1 MKTIRNRKI
10 NRICYKLYSKY
21 RKNVISLVTAAVL
34 LVTSMPLADVSNVVS
49 KMVSTLT
56 NAITAMAADADTAEA
71 NAYVQN
77 KTQNGQYTITD
88 ATDLQMLFKADAAV
102 YADKTIMFA
111 KLGGNFSA
119 EDLEGITS
127 GLGSATAPFKGKLTA
142 NMGSAITLP
151 IDFALFDYLADSAV
165 IDQDITIKRSASSD
179 TALFAENVVH
189 TDGNVTP
196 QNWSVVIEMSDD
208 NESGAK
214 YSFTSVIGEMKDGS
228 IANLTIQCEDNA
240 VVSKTSGNAG
250 LACGTMGKNA
260 QLSVSPETSLFTV
273 KAGSNAGSLVGEMSS
288 GAKLTIDK
296 DYSFTGIVTGKNAGG
311 IVGKATDS
319 EINIAVGNKVSI
331 SGKFVT
337 TQSNTGGAG
346 GVYGEYNNADEITFD
361 FSQYELTPDFTN
373 TSDATNFRVGGAFGR
388 INNFKGK
395 INITNSNENGVIGV
409 NLDRSNKPLNV
420 GGVVGAYYPQDKTDT
435 ELYIYHI
442 KTKLTISYG
451 NISILGGLIGN
462 ATNENNYKAYINVQN
477 VEVNLSQQRATRSGG
492 LFGAVKSAFVDI
504 GGNVTIKSEHVTHVK
519 GSTTTNAS
527 GSLIGICET
536 NKKNNNNFAGVVRLS
551 GNTDI
556 SCYQVEN
563 YLSFT
568 DRTCNQLIGNRGDF
582 LVYAVGNGT
591 DSGWILTRNSGIKY
605 DSDDMNWG
613 EVLRLDGVN
622 LTESEDAA
630 QNRETDVL
638 YFDKNDHSVTIKGF
652 NDKNNVIISNKADFA
667 RVALIMQQTSN
678 GFVKYS
684 GSIDRN
690 GMLSATIN
698 IVSDIDLTGTG
709 ITGFMR
715 DGVDGNVGNAFSGKL
730 EGGNNTITLAIGED
744 HGNNLA
750 EGYSNG
756 RIVKHT
762 YNGLFSRTKGAII
775 SNLKVKGTVN
785 VLGANCTNLG
795 EKSDDKACKI
805 GGITAQSEGG
815 LTLTNVTSEINW
827 SSDRDNTIYAGGMVG
842 YVKNANRKVNFT
854 GCVAKPTF
862 SYSGKNISVC
872 IGGVISTVEYA
883 DTARDISFDDVT
895 VNGSITQSPTS
906 VSDARV
912 GGLIGEI
919 RAQRVAGGVY
929 NNVSIK
935 DVKID
940 GLKIDTNGKTTSGGF
955 FGHNWYRTN
964 VTLESAAISNSS
976 LTTVCQEFG
985 GLVTATTG
993 YWKVDSLTFGEGV
1006 TISGGTNATA
1016 FGMLIDS
1023 TFGRNADPYLAVDNT
1038 NTYDCTLDGTY
1049 IEFVNPEGYTID
1061 NSVSVSFGKTP
1072 CFDEVAAYSIH
1083 GGSIKLDDSNGQ
1095 SVISLPAQD
1104 SDGNRTVIMDGKNCN
1119 TYQNR
1124 TKNNGTAW
1132 AGNSLA
1138 RYYYNL
1144 DKYRENPNGDA
1155 QELLVWSVY
1164 EYAADNIKEYF
1175 KQTTFPTGDDFDL
1188 KGYSYYPVDADDVT
1202 ISANATFK
1210 FYNHEINAGESASG
1224 DSDSYARVT
1233 TGSNDGH
1240 AQHYMMHHGLF
1251 RNVTDLTVS
1260 GKVTF
1265 SGSIGKTSSGSG
1277 VLVCGKVS
1285 DGDTSEKNRL
1295 IISGGITM
1303 ENLYVN
1309 GYDGNGV
1316 APLLINSIGS
1326 TTTVNIKNVATSVY
1340 LDKTGYEMN
1349 GQSYAASSLIGDV
1362 GNSSAQDI
1370 VLSFSGI
1377 KLAAGDQRLFD
1388 KATLMNS
1395 FQYSGS
1401 TSIGTYNYTYDE
1413 DWGKNESGEYN
1424 RNVTYGK
1431 EVKDSL
1437 KNSGQQNKYY
1447 GDWDADDRY
1456 TSPVKGQTSSAYNFS
1471 TGYLPYVAQSCV
1483 TNNSLSDSQYHEID
1497 VNVRRP
1503 NINKGCGTYSDP
1515 YIINNGEQLATVA
1528 NALNGTIADNWEV
1541 NYNAAVSPNN
1551 PTVDGKTAFC
1561 STDKPTH
1568 EKYIYNGTAFVSED
1582 GNSTVD
1588 ADTLKKYLCEA
1599 YYLIDKDITLGKTFA
1614 GLGGTESDKVF
1625 RGVIIGKKDGT
1636 SCPTIINKSG
1646 SSLIRFSSGSV
1657 VKDLNIKNTAAREL
1671 TKTDNAQISYLT
1683 KTYEI
1688 YGGVMAAVFG
1698 GDNIIDNVSVSQP
1711 EINFKTGSNNYLIP
1725 AGGYVGAVV
1734 YGGVIFRN
1742 MDTVAASS
1750 KLTIAQTAE
1759 TDTQHLYVNPYIG
1772 RVVNGFAIE
1781 EGTKFGKSTT
1791 LDNGKKNY
1799 PITQFNNNYSD
1810 DEKLVIGNPKFSGFD
1825 VVKVPNAQAL
1835 FMLSIISQSGMG
1847 YTKGYS
1853 NTCGYGWYTSTHTAD
1868 YSALGSVNLT
1878 SDNEDYKNAI
1888 SDYQRLELKNNKKND
1903 YDNKISVMLKKYVP
1917 AAINNDTK
1925 TKYYE
1930 AKWSYDE
1937 GRNYTIKLTGTGD
1950 YDLTDTGFRGINQ
1963 MFAPTGSLIGG
1974 IDNDYSF
1981 SFVKIEGTG
1990 QKIILDMD
1998 IKAYVASARDN
2009 GNDKA
2014 SIDNYEYRNGIKGK
2028 PYATGIGLINATNK
2042 KLTVDNIA
2050 LSGKIDIRT
2059 YDSENKVYAN
2069 EVISTGAIAGTA
2081 GQEVNLTNI
2090 NMDGLDIH
2098 GAYTTGSLLGKTY
2111 GKVIISKVTSTDN
2124 GISVY
2129 GGFECGGLVGSV
2141 QGNSGFAVSDS
2152 EIKLNKVEIDNALTV
2167 GIESWFGMGGV
2178 AGTSETAVTM
2188 KNVKVLSTSIDSFI
2202 GTTDKNGDPAVAKNM
2217 RVGGLIG
2224 FARSNATCTLEN
2236 DEVNINLYGRV
2247 VGGMVGES
2255 SKEVTITSSCFGGE
2269 NENSKTKVYGYLH
2282 AGGMSGYHTA
2292 KLTIEKSTVK
2302 NADFDIPAAND
2313 NNVGIGGYVGCK
2325 NSELVLKDCAVLN
2338 CEISSSDKSKTAG
2351 VGGIIGRNAGGTAA
2365 AYDILEDN
2373 IKYTRANANT
2383 SVGNLIG
2390 WNVSALTSKFIGVS
2404 VNNTNFSETV
2414 ADSNNTGNSVN
2425 VTAIHTDYKGV
2436 TDNMAEGVE
2445 GENSKTHVEINPPY
2459 VNVNPA
2465 KTYAGITLTGDFAAG
2480 DMAEIVN
2487 AAASDSTASKK
2498 YQNKG
2503 VTSRANE
2510 IQAKYLSKLTNF
2522 GSVADQFNDD
2532 IKDMPILLVDDNSSV
2547 NITNMLSD
2555 YVSVLTN
2562 HDTDFNKDQSKL
2574 LSISI
2579 QTYKYEN
2586 GSWTSSDD
2594 AKSLTYDESRH
2605 LFKTKNGVYD
2615 NDGTARFTL
2624 MTLDYADPTNAEQTA
2639 VRIHIPVFVKKVLDY
2654 SFTSKVLTGTDYD
2667 HSNYED
2673 SNFAFESFGSPITT
2687 YFSFTYYRTAQE
2699 WQDAINGG
2707 DSLMWAFKK
2716 KIYLFGDKVGSGILP
2731 DGTQFTL
2738 VDTNRED
2745 KAYQA
2750 KAGEVGFDK
2759 TTGMLDMSKF
2769 EGFTAA
2775 TLNDILLK
2783 YASVEVAEDT
2793 AGTLV
2798 VADSKDEA
2806 TAQAYLNG
2814 TLNYFR
2820 AATEEELAD
2829 ASVTK
2834 YTATVKANVSTE
2846 TDKSGRMKISE
2857 SYYLTLTTP
2866 ADTNALLIKNYVEC
2880 TSGSKKLEGELP
2892 TNQISSDSNIA
2903 TYIIANFLTQ
2913 NVTITP
2919 TNDEEITSTNSRI
2932 KSVLNATITLNKD
2945 LKNTFIEYTQ
2955 NGFDMYQAFKFS
2967 LKKYDASAN
2976 GAAEQI
2982 VGGTSVNVDY
2992 SLKSE
2997 SGDTI
3002 EGTAISSREMLDES
3016 KDYYMLEYPKSIWT
3030 QFLKDGVYT
3039 IQVQADMEI
3048 TYDTSTMITQFPE
3061 RKVEGDSTTGISVN
3075 ATSMVAYN
3083 KKSTEKSSIAA
3094 TAEEPTKHFYRRA
3107 MTAAD
3112 LSYNVPESKVIEAK
3126 DSPYSQLGVN
3136 PMDMNSEK
3144 MQITAKGHYDL
3155 SELNES
3161 IRKQGKQ
3168 IKFTLTLYKKN
3179 EDDKYDKVDDI
3190 KKYLD
3195 GISLTG
3201 KNDVLATNAI
3211 AQDASECAF
3220 VISNYNG
3227 EETYDIT
3234 TKYNVITGK
3243 AFEDNS
3249 QLYANYKVLLT
3260 ADLLDANGKTLPIA
3274 SASDYIVYTNAK
3286 INTSF
3291 IER

>member
-1 MKTIRNRKI
+1 MKANRNQKI
-10 NRICYKLYSKY
+10 NRICHKLYSKY

-34 LVTSMPLADVSNVVS
+34 LVTSMPLADISGVVS
-49 KMVSTLT
+49 KMVSTVT
-56 NAITAMAADADTAEA
+56 NAITAMAEDTETAEA
-71 NAYVQN
+71 NAYVDN
-77 KTQNGQYTITD
+77 KIQNGQYTVSNV
-88 ATDLQMLFKADAAV
+88 TDLKMLFKADAAV

-111 KLGGNFSA
+111 TLGGSFSD
-119 EDLEGITS
+119 EELEGITS
-127 GLGSATAPFKGKLTA
+127 GLGSEKFPFSGKLTA
-142 NMGSAITLP
+142 STGSEIILP
-151 IDFALFDYLADSAV
+151 IDFALFDYITDSAV
-165 IDQDITIKRSASSD
+165 IDKTVTIQRSASRD
-179 TALFAENVVH
+179 TALFAENVIH
-189 TDGNVTP
+189 TEDNDTP
-196 QNWSVVIEMSDD
+196 QNWSVTE
-208 NESGAK
+208 ESYEKDGSAK

-228 IANLTIQCEDNA
+228 IANLTIQYEDNA
-240 VVSKTSGNAG
+240 VVSKTLGNAG
-250 LACGTMGKNA
+250 LACGTMGKNT
-260 QLSVSPETSLFTV
+260 QLTVSPGTSAFTV

-288 GAKLTIDK
+288 GAKLTVDK
-296 DYSFTGIVTGKNAGG
+296 EYSFTGTATGQNAGG

-319 EINIAVGNKVSI
+319 KINIAVGKKVSI
-331 SGKFVT
+331 SGTFVT

-346 GVYGEYNNADEITFD
+346 GVYGEYNNNADEITFD
-361 FSQYELTPDFTN
+361 FSQYELAPNFTN
-373 TSDATNFRVGGAFGR
+373 TSTATNFRVGGAFGR
-388 INNFKGK
+388 INNYVGK
-395 INITNSNENGVIGV
+395 INITNSNENSEIGV
-409 NLDRSNKPLNV
+409 KLNSSKNTLNV
-420 GGVVGAYYPQDKTDT
+420 GGVVGAYYPQNLATT
-435 ELYIYHI
+435 ELFIYNI
-442 KTKLTISYG
+442 KTKVETSCG
-451 NISILGGLIGN
+451 NIAILGGLIGN
-462 ATNENNYKAYINVQN
+462 ATNENKYKAYINVEN
-477 VEVNLSQQRATRSGG
+477 VEVELTPQKATRSGG
-492 LFGAVKSAFVDI
+492 LFGAVKSSFVDI

-519 GSTTTNAS
+519 GSSTTNAS

-536 NKKNNNNFAGVVRLS
+536 NKNNSNNFAGVVRLS

-556 SCYQVEN
+556 SVYKVDN
-563 YLSFT
+563 YSSFN

-591 DSGWILTRNSGIKY
+591 DSGWILKRNSGIKY

-613 EVLRLDGVN
+613 EILRLDGVN
-622 LTESEDAA
+622 LTESENDT
-630 QNRETDVL
+630 QSRETDVL
-638 YFDKNDHSVTIKGF
+638 YFDKNAHSVTIKGF
-652 NDKNNVIISNKADFA
+652 NDKNNVVISNKADFA

-678 GFVKYS
+678 GFVNYSS

-730 EGGNNTITLAIGED
+730 EGENNTITLAIGED
-744 HGNNLA
+744 YGNNLA
-750 EGYSNG
+750 GDYSNG

-762 YNGLFSRTKGAII
+762 YNGLFSRTKGATI

-785 VLGANCTNLG
+785 VLGANCTNQG

-805 GGITAQSEGG
+805 GGITAQSEGR

-842 YVKNANRKVNFT
+842 YVKNANGNLSFT
-854 GCVAKPTF
+854 GCVSKPTF
-862 SYSGKNISVC
+862 SYSGKNSSVC

-883 DTARDISFDDVT
+883 DTAGKISFDDVT
-895 VNGSITQSPTS
+895 VNGSITQINTS
-906 VSDARV
+906 VVDARV
-912 GGLIGEI
+912 GGLIAEI
-919 RAQRVAGGVY
+919 RAQRVAGGVC

-935 DVKID
+935 DVKIN
-940 GLKIDTNGKTTSGGF
+940 GLTVDTKGKTTSGGF

-964 VTLESAAISNSS
+964 VTLESATISNSS

-993 YWKVDSLTFGEGV
+993 YWKIESLTFGNGV

-1023 TFGRNADPYLAVDNT
+1023 TFGRDADPYIQVDST
-1038 NTYDCTLDGTY
+1038 DTYDCTLDGTY
-1049 IEFVNPEGYTID
+1049 IEFVNPKGYTID
-1061 NSVSVSFGKTP
+1061 DGVAVSFGKTTR
-1072 CFDEVAAYSIH
+1072 FDEVAAYSIH
-1083 GGSIKLDDSNGQ
+1083 GGSLKLDDSNGQ

-1104 SDGNRTVIMDGKNCN
+1104 SDGKRTVIMDGKNCN

-1124 TKNNGTAW
+1124 TKNNGAAW

-1144 DKYRENPNGDA
+1144 DKYRESPNGGA
-1155 QELLVWSVY
+1155 QQLLVWSVY

-1188 KGYSYYPVDADDVT
+1188 QGYSYYPVDADDVT
-1202 ISANATFK
+1202 ISANSTFK
-1210 FYNHEINAGESASG
+1210 FYNHEINAAESASG
-1224 DSDSYARVT
+1224 DSDGYARVT
-1233 TGSNDGH
+1233 TGSNDEHG
-1240 AQHYMMHHGLF
+1240 QHYMMHNGMF

-1277 VLVCGKVS
+1277 VLVCGNVS

-1295 IISGGITM
+1295 IISGGVTM
-1303 ENLYVN
+1303 KNLYVN

-1326 TTTVNIKNVATSVY
+1326 TTTVSIKNVTTSVY
-1340 LDKTGYEMN
+1340 LDKTVYEMN
-1349 GQSYAASSLIGDV
+1349 GQNYAASSLIGDV

-1370 VLSFSGI
+1370 ILSFSGI

-1401 TSIGTYNYTYDE
+1401 TSIGTYNYTYDD
-1413 DWGKNESGEYN
+1413 DWGKNSSGGYN
-1424 RNVTYGK
+1424 RKVTYGR

-1437 KNSGQQNKYY
+1437 KNPGQQDKYY

-1456 TSPVKGQTSSAYNFS
+1456 TSPEEGRTSSPYNF
-1471 TGYLPYVAQSCV
+1471 TTYLPYVAQSRV
-1483 TNNSLSDSQYHEID
+1483 TNSSLSDSQYHEID

-1515 YIINNGEQLATVA
+1515 YIIDSGDQLVTVA
-1528 NALNGTIADNWEV
+1528 NAINGTINVNWEV
-1541 NYNAAVSPNN
+1541 NYNAEVSPNN

-1561 STDKPTH
+1561 SSDDITH
-1568 EKYIYNGTAFVSED
+1568 QKYIYNGTEFVSED

-1588 ADTLKKYLCEA
+1588 ADNLKKYLCEA
-1599 YYLIDKDITLGKTFA
+1599 YYLIDGDITLGKTFA

-1625 RGVIIGKKDGT
+1625 HGVIIGKKDGT
-1636 SCPTIINKSG
+1636 SCPTITNKSE

-1657 VKDLNIKNTAAREL
+1657 VKDVNIVNTAAREL
-1671 TKTDNAQISYLT
+1671 TKDKNDQIGYAT

-1688 YGGVMAAVFG
+1688 YGGVMSAVFG

-1711 EINFKTGSNNYLIP
+1711 DISFTTGSYNYLIP
-1725 AGGYVGAVV
+1725 AGGYVGAVI

-1742 MDTVAASS
+1742 MGTAAATS
-1750 KLTIAQTAE
+1750 KLDIAQTAE

-1781 EGTKFGKSTT
+1781 EGTRFGKSTT

-1799 PITQFNNNYSD
+1799 PITQLNDNCSD
-1810 DEKLVIGNPKFSGFD
+1810 DEKLVIGNPKFSGFNEI
-1825 VVKVPNAQAL
+1825 KVPNAQAL

-1847 YTKGYS
+1847 YTDKY
-1853 NTCGYGWYTSTHTAD
+1853 NDTCGYGWYTSTHTAE
-1868 YSALGSVNLT
+1868 YSGVGSAGLT
-1878 SDNEDYKNAI
+1878 YDNEDYQNAI
-1888 SDYQRLELKNNKKND
+1888 SDYQRLDLKNSKNND

-1917 AAINNDTK
+1917 AAVNSDTN

-1930 AKWSYDE
+1930 AKWSHED
-1937 GRNYTIKLTGTGD
+1937 GRNYTIELTGEGD

-1963 MFAPTGSLIGG
+1963 MFSASLGTTNCG
-1974 IDNDYSF
+1974 YSL
-1981 SFVKIEGTG
+1981 SFVKINGNG
-1990 QKIILDMD
+1990 HKIVLDMD
-1998 IKAYVASARDN
+1998 IKAYVAQARDN
-2009 GNDKA
+2009 NNDKS
-2014 SIDNYEYRNGIKGK
+2014 SIDNYKYRNGISGQS
-2028 PYATGIGLINATNK
+2028 YAAGIGLINATNK
-2042 KLTVDNIA
+2042 TLTVDNIA

-2059 YDSENKVYAN
+2059 YDSAKKVYTN

-2090 NMDGLDIH
+2090 NIDGLDIH

-2111 GKVIISKVTSTDN
+2111 GKVTISNVTSTDK

-2129 GGFECGGLVGSV
+2129 GGFECGGLVGST

-2152 EIKLNKVEIDNALTV
+2152 EIKLNKVDIDNALTV
-2167 GIESWFGMGGV
+2167 EIKKWFGMGGV
-2178 AGTSETAVTM
+2178 AGTSSSSTAL
-2188 KNVKVLSTSIDSFI
+2188 KNVKVLSTGRDSFI

-2217 RVGGLIG
+2217 RVGGMIG
-2224 FARSNATCTLEN
+2224 LATSKATCTFDN
-2236 DEVNINLYGRV
+2236 DVVDVNLYGRV

-2255 SKEVTITSSCFGGE
+2255 SKEVTITSSSFGGE
-2269 NENSKTKVYGYLH
+2269 NKDSKAKAYGYLYV
-2282 AGGMSGYHTA
+2282 GGMSGYHTA

-2302 NADFDIPAAND
+2302 NADFDIPVAND
-2313 NNVGIGGYVGCK
+2313 DNVGIGGYVGCK
-2325 NSELVLKDCAVLN
+2325 NSDLVLKDSAVLN
-2338 CEISSSDKSKTAG
+2338 CKISNSDKSKTAG
-2351 VGGIIGRNAGGTAA
+2351 VSGIIGRNAGGTAA

-2404 VNNTNFSETV
+2404 VNNTDFSETV
-2414 ADSNNTGNSVN
+2414 ANSNNINNSVN

-2436 TDNMAEGVE
+2436 TDNTAVGVA
-2445 GENSKTHVEINPPY
+2445 GENSKNHVEINSPS

-2487 AAASDSTASKK
+2487 AVASDSSTSKK
-2498 YQNKG
+2498 YQNTG
-2503 VTSRANE
+2503 VTSRAAE

-2522 GSVADQFNDD
+2522 GSVADQSNDY
-2532 IKDMPILLVDDNSSV
+2532 IKDMPILLIDDNSSV

-2555 YVSVLTN
+2555 YMSVLTN
-2562 HDTDFNKDQSKL
+2562 HDTDFNKDQSGL
-2574 LSISI
+2574 LAVSV
-2579 QTYKYEN
+2579 QTYRYDS
-2586 GSWTSSDD
+2586 GSWTSLGDT
-2594 AKSLTYDESRH
+2594 KSLTYEESRH
-2605 LFKTKNGVYD
+2605 LFKTQNGIYD

-2624 MTLDYADPTNAEQTA
+2624 ITFDYTDPTNAEQTA

-2654 SFTSKVLTGTDYD
+2654 SFTSNVLTGTDYC
-2667 HSNYED
+2667 HSDYNGQQ
-2673 SNFAFESFGSPITT
+2673 FAFESFGSPITT

-2699 WQDAINGG
+2699 WQDAINSG
-2707 DSLMWAFKK
+2707 DSLQWSFAK
-2716 KIYLFGDKVGSGILP
+2716 KIYLFGDKGGSGILP
-2731 DGTQFTL
+2731 DETKFTL
-2738 VDTNRED
+2738 VDTNNED

-2750 KAGEVGFDK
+2750 TAGEVGFDK
-2759 TTGMLDMSKF
+2759 TMGMLDLSKF
-2769 EGFTAA
+2769 NGFTAA

-2783 YASVEVAEDT
+2783 YASVTVAEDT

-2798 VADSKDEA
+2798 ETESKTDA
-2806 TAQAYLNG
+2806 TVQAYLDG
-2814 TLNYFR
+2814 TLMYFR
-2820 AATEEELAD
+2820 AATEEELANTD
-2829 ASVTK
+2829 VMK
-2834 YTATVKANVSTE
+2834 YTATVTAKDSTE
-2846 TDKSGRMKISE
+2846 NDKSGRMKITE

-2892 TNQISSDSNIA
+2892 TNQISSNIA

-2913 NVTITP
+2913 DVIITP
-2919 TNDEEITSTNSRI
+2919 TSDEEVTSTNSRVR
-2932 KSVLNATITLNKD
+2932 SQLNAKITLNKD
-2945 LKNTFIEYTQ
+2945 LKDTFIDYTQ
-2955 NGFDMYQAFKFS
+2955 KGFDMYQAFKFS

-2976 GAAEQI
+2976 GTAEQI

-3002 EGTAISSREMLDES
+3002 EGTAVSSREMLDES
-3016 KDYYMLEYPKSIWT
+3016 KDYYMLEYPESIWT

-3061 RKVEGDSTTGISVN
+3061 REVEGDSTTGIAVN
-3075 ATSMVAYN
+3075 ATSVVAYN
-3083 KKSTEKSSIAA
+3083 KNSTEKSSIAA
-3094 TAEEPTKHFYRRA
+3094 TADEPDRHFYRRA

-3136 PMDMNSEK
+3136 PRDMSSEK

-3155 SELNES
+3155 SKLNES

-3168 IKFTLTLYKKN
+3168 IRFTLTLYKKT
-3179 EDDKYDKVDDI
+3179 EEDKYEKVDDI

-3201 KNDVLATNAI
+3201 KNDVIATNAI
-3211 AQDASECAF
+3211 AQDACECAF
-3220 VISNYNG
+3220 VVSNYNG

-3234 TKYNVITGK
+3234 TKYNVITGS
-3243 AFEDNS
+3243 AFEGNG
-3249 QLYANYKVLLT
+3249 QTYANYKVLLT
-3260 ADLLDANGKTLPIA
+3260 ADLLDGNGKTMSA
-3274 SASDYIVYTNAK
+3274 TSASDYIVYTNAK

-3291 IER
+3291 IEK

>member
-71 NAYVQN
+71 NAYVKNKIQN
-77 KTQNGQYTITD
+77 EQYTVSG

-111 KLGGNFSA
+111 TLGGSFSA

-165 IDQDITIKRSASSD
+165 IDKDITIKRSESSD

-189 TDGNVTP
+189 TVGNTTP
-196 QNWSVVIEMSDD
+196 QEWSVIEISDD
-208 NESGAK
+208 NEDRAK
-214 YSFTSVIGEMKDGS
+214 YSFTSVISEMKVGS

-260 QLSVSPETSLFTV
+260 QLTVSPQTSHFTV

-288 GAKLTIDK
+288 EAKLTIDK
-296 DYSFTGIVTGKNAGG
+296 DYSFTGIVTGQNAGG
-311 IVGKATDS
+311 IVGKATDGALATG
-319 EINIAVGNKVSI
+319 EGVNVS
-331 SGKFVT
+331 VT
-337 TQSNTGGAG
+337 GTVKGSTSAG
-346 GVYGEYNNADEITFD
+346 GMFGHYTFTSAD
-361 FSQYELTPDFTN
+361 
-373 TSDATNFRVGGAFGR
+373 
-388 INNFKGK
+388 
-395 INITNSNENGVIGV
+395 
-409 NLDRSNKPLNV
+409 
-420 GGVVGAYYPQDKTDT
+420 TDT
-435 ELYIYHI
+435 FLSDFQ
-442 KTKLTISYG
+442 LTNWSG
-451 NISILGGLIGN
+451 
-462 ATNENNYKAYINVQN
+462 INVK
-477 VEVNLSQQRATRSGG
+477 LDSCATKESSTTVGG
-492 LFGAVKSAFVDI
+492 LFGLLINNSNGNAIVINGSEDTTVESSFLGSILISCYGGIVGRYQTSTAAKSMA
-504 GGNVTIKSEHVTHVK
+504 N
-519 GSTTTNAS
+519 
-527 GSLIGICET
+527 SLIFNNVRTKLDSFKNVCDVGGIIG
-536 NKKNNNNFAGVVRLS
+536 NIHQNQRAYVRIDSANVYINNDNNSIAKNNNSGLIGYVYFGFIDVRGNVVVDSKNAKSEKFGVSGIVGQFVNNGSVLRLS
-551 GNTDI
+551 GKTD
-556 SCYQVEN
+556 
-563 YLSFT
+563 LSNAYPEKVASY
-568 DRTCNQLIGNRGDF
+568 RCQLVGIRGDA

-591 DSGWILTRNSGIKY
+591 DANSGWQLIRNNSKLEI
-605 DSDDMNWG
+605 DDMNWG
-613 EVLRLDGVN
+613 EVLRLDGTD
-622 LTESEDAA
+622 LTESKDIA
-630 QNRETDVL
+630 QGRITDVL
-638 YFDKNDHSVTIKGF
+638 YFDKDAHTVTIKGF
-652 NDKNNVIISNKADFA
+652 DSNDVDIANKADFA
-667 RVALIMQQTSN
+667 RVALMMQHKQTDFVIYGNKNNDVLTAKITISKDIN
-678 GFVKYS
+678 LSGTGLTGFTRDTSSYEFSGTLDGGGHTVK
-684 GSIDRN
+684 
-690 GMLSATIN
+690 LSAGEEYGVIN
-698 IVSDIDLTGTG
+698 GNGKSKGQIVYHNYI
-709 ITGFMR
+709 
-715 DGVDGNVGNAFSGKL
+715 
-730 EGGNNTITLAIGED
+730 
-744 HGNNLA
+744 
-750 EGYSNG
+750 
-756 RIVKHT
+756 
-762 YNGLFSRTKGAII
+762 GLFSTTNNATIKNLTIDADFSNVVGKTNETKIGAV
-775 SNLKVKGTVN
+775 SAFVKNGLTVENVNATTTFTSTSGTSKIFAGGLVGFVQKTNQAKPMTFTNCN
-785 VLGANCTNLG
+785 VTTKLTYGEGNSGTNL
-795 EKSDDKACKI
+795 
-805 GGITAQSEGG
+805 
-815 LTLTNVTSEINW
+815 
-827 SSDRDNTIYAGGMVG
+827 
-842 YVKNANRKVNFT
+842 
-854 GCVAKPTF
+854 
-862 SYSGKNISVC
+862 
-872 IGGVISTVEYA
+872 GGVISTVEYA

-895 VNGSITQSPTS
+895 VNGSITQSRTS
-906 VSDARV
+906 VVDARV
-912 GGLIGEI
+912 GGLIVEI

-940 GLKIDTNGKTTSGGF
+940 GLTINTKGKTTSGGF

-964 VTLESAAISNSS
+964 VTLESATISNSS

-993 YWKVDSLTFGEGV
+993 YWRVDSLKFGKGV
-1006 TISGGTNATA
+1006 TISGGNNATA

-1072 CFDEVAAYSIH
+1072 RFDEVAAYSIH
-1083 GGSIKLDDSNGQ
+1083 GGSLKLDDSNGQ
-1095 SVISLPAQD
+1095 SVISLPAKD

-1124 TKNNGTAW
+1124 TKNNGAAAW

-1144 DKYRENPNGDA
+1144 DKYRESPNGDA
-1155 QELLVWSVY
+1155 QQLLVWSVY

-1175 KQTTFPTGDDFDL
+1175 KQTTFPTGNDFDL

-1224 DSDSYARVT
+1224 DSDGYARVT

-1295 IISGGITM
+1295 IISGGVTM
-1303 ENLYVN
+1303 KDLYVN
-1309 GYDGNGV
+1309 DYNGSDV

-1349 GQSYAASSLIGDV
+1349 GQTYAASSLIGDV

-1377 KLAAGDQRLFD
+1377 KLAAGDQRLFS

-1413 DWGKNESGEYN
+1413 DWGKNASGEYN

-1437 KNSGQQNKYY
+1437 KNPSQQNKYY

-1483 TNNSLSDSQYHEID
+1483 TNSSLSDSQYHEID

-1515 YIINNGEQLATVA
+1515 YIIDDGEQLATVA

-1568 EKYIYNGTAFVSED
+1568 EKYIYNGTEFATED
-1582 GNSTVD
+1582 GTSTVD

-1742 MDTVAASS
+1742 MDTAAASS

-1853 NTCGYGWYTSTHTAD
+1853 NTCGYGWFTSTHTAD
-1868 YSALGSVNLT
+1868 YSAVGSVNST

-1917 AAINNDTK
+1917 AALNNDTK

-2028 PYATGIGLINATNK
+2028 TYATGIGLINATNK
-2042 KLTVDNIA
+2042 TLTVDNIA

-2059 YDSENKVYAN
+2059 YDNANKVYAN

-2111 GKVIISKVTSTDN
+2111 GKVTISNVTSTDN

-2141 QGNSGFAVSDS
+2141 QENSGFAVSDS

-2167 GIESWFGMGGV
+2167 DIKSWFGMGGV

-2202 GTTDKNGDPAVAKNM
+2202 GTTDKNGGPAVAKNM

-2236 DEVNINLYGRV
+2236 DEVNINLYGRII
-2247 VGGMVGES
+2247 GGMVGES

-2313 NNVGIGGYVGCK
+2313 NNIGIGGYVGCK
-2325 NSELVLKDCAVLN
+2325 NSDLVLKDCAVLN
-2338 CEISSSDKSKTAG
+2338 CEISSSDASKTAG
-2351 VGGIIGRNAGGTAA
+2351 VGGIIGRNAGGTTA

-2414 ADSNNTGNSVN
+2414 ADSNNTSNSVN

-2436 TDNMAEGVE
+2436 TDNMAV

-2503 VTSRANE
+2503 VTSRADE

-2522 GSVADQFNDD
+2522 GSVADQSNDD

-2562 HDTDFNKDQSKL
+2562 HDTDFNKDQSEL

-2579 QTYKYEN
+2579 QTYKYES

-2798 VADSKDEA
+2798 VTDSKDEA
-2806 TAQAYLNG
+2806 TAQVYLNG

-2892 TNQISSDSNIA
+2892 TNQISSNSNIA

-2919 TNDEEITSTNSRI
+2919 TSDEEITSTNSRI
-2932 KSVLNATITLNKD
+2932 KSVLNATITLNND
-2945 LKNTFIEYTQ
+2945 LKGTFIEYTQ

-2967 LKKYDASAN
+2967 LKKYDESAN

-3016 KDYYMLEYPKSIWT
+3016 KDYYKLEYPKSIWT

-3061 RKVEGDSTTGISVN
+3061 REVDGDSSTGISVN

-3083 KKSTEKSSIAA
+3083 KNSTEKSSITK
-3094 TAEEPTKHFYRRA
+3094 TAVEPDRHFYRRA

-3136 PMDMNSEK
+3136 PRDMSSEK

-3155 SELNES
+3155 SKLNES

-3168 IKFTLTLYKKN
+3168 LKFTLTLYKKN

-3291 IER
+3291 IEK